1 MVQLARKR
9 LDELERTI
17 ERGLQTFVNV
27 GNALREIRDDGL
39 YTVEHDTFDAYCK
52 ARWGW
57 QRAYAYRLIG
67 AAEVT
72 ENIRMSPI
80 GDIALPST
88 ETQARPLTKLKADEQ
103 PVAWEL
109 AVEKASGGKVTA
121 AIVEQ
126 AVAELSDDPPTTE
139 VHTMKSK
146 DPRPQILRDAARS
159 IRKAKKLSKGNKPSK
174 RFEESEMNILLKT
187 IRRLIRRLEEAD
199 GDHETT

>member
-39 YTVEHDTFDAYCK
+39 YGVEHDTFEKYCR
-52 ARWGW
+52 ARWGFEPN
-57 QRAYAYRLIG
+57 YARRLMAG
-67 AAEVT
+67 AEVT
-72 ENIRMSPI
+72 ENLRAVPI
-80 GDIALPST
+80 GTVLPTT
-88 ETQARPLTKLKADEQ
+88 ESQARPLTKLDPEDQ
-103 PVAWEL
+103 SVAWEL
-109 AVEKASGGKVTA
+109 AVEKAGDGKVTA

-187 IRRLIRRLEEAD
+187 IRRLIQRLEEAD